1 MKFTP
6 PPIIM
11 VISYLKSATWYIQ
24 WNQRRQ
30 LMEMKSCFKWIKQM
44 IINEDCSKYLH
55 LKYEKWIKVHR
66 INNTYDIVVLVHS
79 TFFGKAWQNHSSKTS
94 SSSNMAS
101 NSSVRPCSML
111 SMSLRTSSSF
121 FFLKIEF
128 KKHQNKTLNQIKSIC
143 KEKHFLKDNGSNTCC
158 LWVRIKFSYHHIIK
172 KSFWWWVCL
181 VKSLNDKNGF
191 TRPVVTCLLLLLTHF
206 TGVIYSQVLRYFLT
220 SC

>member
-11 VISYLKSATWYIQ
+11 VISYLKSTTWYIQ

-128 KKHQNKTLNQIKSIC
+128 EKHQNKTLNQIKSIC
-143 KEKHFLKDNGSNTCC
+143 KEKHFLKDNGSYTCC

-172 KSFWWWVCL
+172 KKFLVMSL
-181 VKSLNDKNGF
+181 VKFLNDKNSF

>member
-30 LMEMKSCFKWIKQM
+30 LMEMKSCFNWIKQM

-128 KKHQNKTLNQIKSIC
+128 EKHQNKTLNQIKSIC

-158 LWVRIKFSYHHIIK
+158 LWVRIKFSFHHIIK
-172 KSFWWWVCL
+172 KKFLVMSL
-181 VKSLNDKNGF
+181 VKFLNDKNSF

-206 TGVIYSQVLRYFLT
+206 MGVIYSQVLRYFLT

>member
-6 PPIIM
+6 PPIMM

-79 TFFGKAWQNHSSKTS
+79 TFFGKVWQNHSSKTS

-128 KKHQNKTLNQIKSIC
+128 EKHQNKTLNQIKSIC

-158 LWVRIKFSYHHIIK
+158 LWVKIKFSYHHIIK
-172 KSFWWWVCL
+172 KKFL
-181 VKSLNDKNGF
+181 VMSMSCEILNDKNSF

-206 TGVIYSQVLRYFLT
+206 MGVIYSQVLRYFLT

>member
-128 KKHQNKTLNQIKSIC
+128 EKHQNKTLNQIKSIC

-181 VKSLNDKNGF
+181 VKSLNDKNSF
-191 TRPVVTCLLLLLTHF
+191 TRPVVTCLLLLLIHF
-206 TGVIYSQVLRYFLT
+206 MGVIYSQVLRYFLT